1 LSDLFSISSTALQAF
16 EAAISVTSNNIANAN
31 TPGYAEESVALTALA
46 PDTLGQSG
54 IGSGVTV
61 SSITR
66 AYSQSAETQLNTS
79 QSTLG
84 QLSSLQTYTS
94 QIDNIVGTTAGG
106 VTTAL
111 QNYYNAWSTV
121 ANDPTSTPSRQALL
135 SSAQALAQAFQSTS
149 GQLQGLNSQI
159 NAGISTDV
167 QQINADATSIA
178 ALNQQISVATA
189 DANGQP
195 PNSLLDQRD
204 ALISNL
210 SQLAGISTTTDSSG
224 AVNVFIGNGQPLV
237 LQGVVTQL
245 TTIPNQFN
253 ASQLE
258 VSTKTDGNNAISAS
272 ITSGDLGGLFAARTQ
287 AVNPTLNQL
296 GQLAVGLAQSANAQQ
311 NSGLNLSGQFG
322 ANLFSLSGPS
332 ATASSNNSDTT
343 TATASITNVGALTS
357 NDYLLSKTSAGLSL
371 TNSTTGATVNF
382 TGTGTAANP
391 IVADGISIVLSQ
403 TPATGDQFLIQPTAN
418 AAGSFGVALTDPSQF
433 AAAGALQTA
442 AGINN
447 AGSATIGAATLQ
459 NAADPNVLTPTTI
472 SFTSPTSYKVGAT
485 TYAYTSGA
493 NIVLNGWQVAISG
506 TPAAGDTFTVQPGA
520 SGNNLN
526 ALASASQQTQ
536 GVLSNGTI
544 SINGGAS
551 DLVTSV
557 GSQSQQVN
565 TSQTAQTAL
574 NTQAQQT
581 VQSISGVDLN
591 QEAANLVQWQQA
603 YQASAQAFAIGNTTF
618 TTFMDSINGTYT

>member
-1 LSDLFSISSTALQAF
+1 LSDLFSISTTALQAF
-16 EAAISVTSNNIANAN
+16 EAAINVTSNNIANAN
-31 TPGYAEESVALTALA
+31 TPGYAREIVDLSATAPQTIGQAAVGTGVAI
-46 PDTLGQSG
+46 SG
-54 IGSGVTV
+54 IN
-61 SSITR
+61 R
-66 AYSQSAETQLNTS
+66 AYSQSAENQLNTS
-79 QSTLG
+79 QSTLS
-84 QLSSLQTYTS
+84 QLTSLQNFTS

-121 ANDPTSTPSRQALL
+121 AADPTSTPSRQALL
-135 SSAQALAQAFQSTS
+135 SSAQALAQTFQTTS
-149 GQLQGLNSQI
+149 SQLQGLNSQI
-159 NAGISTDV
+159 NAGITADV
-167 QQINADATSIA
+167 QQINSDATSIA
-178 ALNQQISVATA
+178 SLNQQIVIGTA
-189 DANGQP
+189 QANGQP
-195 PNSLLDQRD
+195 PNALLDQRD

-210 SQLAGISTTTDSSG
+210 SQLAGVSTTTDSNG

-237 LQGVVTQL
+237 LQGNVTQL
-245 TTIPNQFN
+245 TTVPNQFN

-258 VSTKTDGNNAISAS
+258 VSTSTNGNNAISSS

-287 AVNPTLNQL
+287 AIDPTLNQL
-296 GQLAVGLAQSANAQQ
+296 GQLAVGLAQSANTQQ

-322 ANLFSLSGPS
+322 ANLFSLAGPS
-332 ATASSNNSDTT
+332 ATASSNNADNT
-343 TATASITNVGALTS
+343 TATATITNVGALTS
-357 NDYLLSKTSAGLSL
+357 NDYLLSQTTAGLSL
-371 TNSTTGATVNF
+371 TNAATGAAVSF
-382 TGTGTAANP
+382 TGSGTAANP
-391 IVADGISIVLSQ
+391 IVADGVSIVLSQ
-403 TPATGDQFLIQPTAN
+403 TPATGDQFLIQPTAS
-418 AAGSFGVALTDPSQF
+418 AAGSLNVALEDPSQF

-442 AGINN
+442 AGANN
-447 AGSATIGAATLQ
+447 AGSATIGAATVL
-459 NAADPNVLTPTTI
+459 NAANANVLAPTTI
-472 SFTSPTSYKVGAT
+472 SFTSPTSYTVGGT

-493 NIVLNGWQVAISG
+493 NISLNGWQVAITG
-506 TPAAGDTFTVQPGA
+506 TPAAGDSFTVQPGA

-526 ALASASQQTQ
+526 ALAAAAQQTQ

-544 SINGGAS
+544 SINGGAG

-557 GSQSQQVN
+557 GSQAQQVN

-591 QEAANLVQWQQA
+591 EEAANLLQWQQA

>member
-1 LSDLFSISSTALQAF
+1 MSDLFSISTTALQAF
-16 EAAISVTSNNIANAN
+16 EAAINVTSNNIANAN
-31 TPGYAEESVALTALA
+31 TPGYAREIVDLSATAPQTIGQAAVGTGVAI
-46 PDTLGQSG
+46 SG
-54 IGSGVTV
+54 IN
-61 SSITR
+61 R
-66 AYSQSAETQLNTS
+66 AYSQSAENQLNTS
-79 QSTLG
+79 QSTLS
-84 QLSSLQTYTS
+84 QLTSLQTFTS

-121 ANDPTSTPSRQALL
+121 AADPTSTPSRQALL
-135 SSAQALAQAFQSTS
+135 SSAQALAQTFQTTS
-149 GQLQGLNSQI
+149 SQLQGLNSQI
-159 NAGISTDV
+159 NAGIAADV
-167 QQINADATSIA
+167 QQINSDATSIA
-178 ALNQQISVATA
+178 SLNQQIVIGTA
-189 DANGQP
+189 QANGQP
-195 PNSLLDQRD
+195 PNALLDQRD

-210 SQLAGISTTTDSSG
+210 SQLAGVSTTTDSNG

-237 LQGVVTQL
+237 LQGNVTQL
-245 TTIPNQFN
+245 TTVPNQFN

-258 VSTKTDGNNAISAS
+258 VSTSTNGNNAISSS

-287 AVNPTLNQL
+287 AIDPTLNQL
-296 GQLAVGLAQSANAQQ
+296 GQLAVGLAQSANTQQ

-322 ANLFSLSGPS
+322 ANLFSLAGPS
-332 ATASSNNSDTT
+332 ATASSNNADNT
-343 TATASITNVGALTS
+343 TATATITNVGALTS
-357 NDYLLSKTSAGLSL
+357 NDYLLSQTTAGLSL
-371 TNSTTGATVNF
+371 TNAATGAAVSF
-382 TGTGTAANP
+382 TGSGTAANP
-391 IVADGISIVLSQ
+391 IVADGVSIVLSQ
-403 TPATGDQFLIQPTAN
+403 TPATGDQFLIQPTAS
-418 AAGSFGVALTDPSQF
+418 AAGSLNVALEDPSQF

-442 AGINN
+442 AGANN
-447 AGSATIGAATLQ
+447 SGSATIGAATVLDAA
-459 NAADPNVLTPTTI
+459 NANVLAPTTI
-472 SFTSPTSYKVGAT
+472 SFTSPTSYTVGGT

-493 NIVLNGWQVAISG
+493 NISLNGWQVAITG
-506 TPAAGDTFTVQPGA
+506 TPAAGDSFTVQPGA

-526 ALASASQQTQ
+526 ALAAAAQQTQ

-544 SINGGAS
+544 SINGGAG

-557 GSQSQQVN
+557 GSQAQQVN

-591 QEAANLVQWQQA
+591 EEAANLLQWQQA

>member
-1 LSDLFSISSTALQAF
+1 LSDLFSISTTALQAF
-16 EAAISVTSNNIANAN
+16 EAAINVTSNNIANAN
-31 TPGYAEESVALTALA
+31 TPGYAREIVDLSATAPQTIGQAAVGTGVAI
-46 PDTLGQSG
+46 SG
-54 IGSGVTV
+54 IN
-61 SSITR
+61 R
-66 AYSQSAETQLNTS
+66 AYSQSAENQLNTS
-79 QSTLG
+79 QSTLS
-84 QLSSLQTYTS
+84 QLTSLQTFTS

-121 ANDPTSTPSRQALL
+121 AADPTSTPSRQALL
-135 SSAQALAQAFQSTS
+135 SSAQALAQTFQTTS
-149 GQLQGLNSQI
+149 SQLQGLNSQI
-159 NAGISTDV
+159 NAGIAADV
-167 QQINADATSIA
+167 QQINSDATSIA
-178 ALNQQISVATA
+178 SLNQQIVIGTA
-189 DANGQP
+189 QANGQP
-195 PNSLLDQRD
+195 PNALLDQRD

-210 SQLAGISTTTDSSG
+210 SQLAGVSTTTDSNG

-237 LQGVVTQL
+237 LQGNVTQL
-245 TTIPNQFN
+245 TTVPNQFN

-258 VSTKTDGNNAISAS
+258 VSTSTNGNNAISSS

-287 AVNPTLNQL
+287 AIDPTLNQL
-296 GQLAVGLAQSANAQQ
+296 GQLAVGLAQSANTQQ

-322 ANLFSLSGPS
+322 ANLFSLAGPS
-332 ATASSNNSDTT
+332 ATASSNNADNT
-343 TATASITNVGALTS
+343 TATATITNVGALTS
-357 NDYLLSKTSAGLSL
+357 NDYLLSQTTAGLSL
-371 TNSTTGATVNF
+371 TNAATGAAVSF
-382 TGTGTAANP
+382 TGSGTAANP
-391 IVADGISIVLSQ
+391 IVADGVSIVLSQ
-403 TPATGDQFLIQPTAN
+403 TPATGDQFLIQPTAS
-418 AAGSFGVALTDPSQF
+418 AAGSLNVALEDPSQF

-442 AGINN
+442 AGANN
-447 AGSATIGAATLQ
+447 SGSATIGAATVLDAA
-459 NAADPNVLTPTTI
+459 NANVLAPTTI
-472 SFTSPTSYKVGAT
+472 SFTSPTSYTVGGT

-493 NIVLNGWQVAISG
+493 NISLNGWQVAITG
-506 TPAAGDTFTVQPGA
+506 TPAAGDSFTVQPGA

-526 ALASASQQTQ
+526 ALAAAAQQTQ

-544 SINGGAS
+544 SINGGAG

-557 GSQSQQVN
+557 GSQAQQVN

-591 QEAANLVQWQQA
+591 EEAANLLQWQQA

>member
-1 LSDLFSISSTALQAF
+1 MSDLFSISTTALQAF
-16 EAAISVTSNNIANAN
+16 EAAINVTSNNIANAN
-31 TPGYAEESVALTALA
+31 TPGYAREIVDLSATAPQTIGQAAVGTGVAI
-46 PDTLGQSG
+46 SG
-54 IGSGVTV
+54 IN
-61 SSITR
+61 R
-66 AYSQSAETQLNTS
+66 AYSQSAENQLNTS
-79 QSTLG
+79 QSTLS
-84 QLSSLQTYTS
+84 QLTSLQNFTS

-121 ANDPTSTPSRQALL
+121 AADPTSTPSRQALL
-135 SSAQALAQAFQSTS
+135 SSAQALAQTFQTTS
-149 GQLQGLNSQI
+149 SQLQGLNSQI
-159 NAGISTDV
+159 NAGITADV
-167 QQINADATSIA
+167 QQINSDATSIA
-178 ALNQQISVATA
+178 SLNQQIVIGTA
-189 DANGQP
+189 QANGQP
-195 PNSLLDQRD
+195 PNALLDQRD

-210 SQLAGISTTTDSSG
+210 SQLAGVSTTTDSNG

-237 LQGVVTQL
+237 LQGNVTQL
-245 TTIPNQFN
+245 TTVPNQFN

-258 VSTKTDGNNAISAS
+258 VSTSTNGNNAISSS

-287 AVNPTLNQL
+287 AIDPTLNQL
-296 GQLAVGLAQSANAQQ
+296 GQLAVGLAQSANTQQ

-322 ANLFSLSGPS
+322 ANLFSLAGPS
-332 ATASSNNSDTT
+332 ATASSNNADNT
-343 TATASITNVGALTS
+343 TATATITNVGALTS
-357 NDYLLSKTSAGLSL
+357 NDYLLSQTTAGLSL
-371 TNSTTGATVNF
+371 TNAATGAAVSF
-382 TGTGTAANP
+382 TGSGTAANP
-391 IVADGISIVLSQ
+391 IVADGVSIVLSQ
-403 TPATGDQFLIQPTAN
+403 TPATGDQFLIQPTAS
-418 AAGSFGVALTDPSQF
+418 AAGSLNVALEDPSQF

-442 AGINN
+442 AGANN
-447 AGSATIGAATLQ
+447 AGSATIGAATVL
-459 NAADPNVLTPTTI
+459 NAANANVLAPTTI
-472 SFTSPTSYKVGAT
+472 SFTSPTSYTVGGT

-493 NIVLNGWQVAISG
+493 NISLNGWQVAITG
-506 TPAAGDTFTVQPGA
+506 TPAAGDSFTVQPGA

-526 ALASASQQTQ
+526 ALAAAAQQTQ

-544 SINGGAS
+544 SINGGAG

-557 GSQSQQVN
+557 GSQAQQVN

-591 QEAANLVQWQQA
+591 EEAANLLQWQQA